1 MISLVVVG
9 IAMVGVFITGQ
20 STPTE
25 IPSLSLIPD
34 TTDEDL
40 LLYHN
45 GGDSLRSGEFFVRVD
60 GVDYSPSQ
68 ITLLGQDGG
77 NEIGGE
83 WDSWDVGETL
93 VIEGKSDYSQILLI
107 STKGGQG
114 SLIASSGEGYIVAS
128 GLSAD
133 FSATPRSGIVSL
145 SVSFTDLSTGGP
157 TSWSWNFGDGGS
169 SPRQNP
175 SHTYTEEGR
184 YTVTL
189 TVSNANGSAI
199 KTKQEYIVVSGVTP
213 SPPDADFTANI
224 TSGPLP
230 LSVQFTDLSTESPTS
245 WFWDFGDGTNS
256 TEENPVHVY
265 QAEGTYTVSLTVTNA
280 GGSDT
285 KTEINYITVSASLC
299 PCSEPGLTGR
309 YYSTTD
315 FTGPYVVRT
324 DGRIRFADPDARY
337 YSPGYES
344 DISNWPRGII
354 SKSEVFSVVY
364 EGYLMID
371 TGDDYTFYLTSDDGS
386 RLSIDGTE
394 VIDNNFEGIQA
405 PTEES
410 ATVYLARGYHPIK
423 VEMID
428 QQADYAVF
436 YLEWSS
442 PLFSRDFVN
451 STYLCAED
459 ACSPPVADFTS
470 DVRSG
475 EAPLTVRF
483 TDQSTNSP
491 SSWLWDFGDGE
502 TSTDQ
507 NPGHEYTSSGT
518 YTVSLRATNTY
529 GFDIEEKS
537 DYITVV
543 ESRSDILLNTR
554 RPFYLTSGSELE
566 FDVTGPDSYLHY
578 RGSRINLPVGTNVR
592 IVLRSDQDGAIYSQS
607 GSISTL
613 TFEDVDLY
621 INGVLYGSRR
631 SVSNVWVSAYSNM
644 SSTLSLVVPYPG
656 YSGVKT
662 YLVVDGTEI
671 LPWSPT
677 ETPEVHINNMY
688 PNSGNLFQLSSP
700 YGETWTY
707 LLCSAE
713 SYELIEPSTPP
724 DADFDYDIFNYWG
737 YYRSVEFTDTSEGN
751 PTSWLWNFGDG
762 YTSTEQNPTHDFVSR
777 GPPYTVTLTVTN
789 AYGSDST
796 SRSLH
801 LN

>member
-1 MISLVVVG
+1 LKGNGIKIENIGGSEAVSELIGVILMISLVIVG
-9 IAMVGVFITGQ
+9 VAMVGVFVLGQ

-25 IPSLSLIPD
+25 IPSLSMIPSTND
-34 TTDEDL
+34 TDL
-40 LLYHN
+40 FLYHA
-45 GGDSLRSGEFFVRVD
+45 GGDSLSRNGFVVRVD
-60 GVDYSPSQ
+60 GFDYGPEN
-68 ITLLGQDGG
+68 IILINQDGSMDE
-77 NEIGGE
+77 N
-83 WDSWDVGETL
+83 WDSWDLGETL
-93 VIEGKSDYSQILLI
+93 DIPDKSDYSQILLI
-107 STKGGQG
+107 STRGGQG
-114 SLIASSGEGYIVAS
+114 SLIASSGEGVYTPT
-128 GLSAD
+128 
-133 FSATPRSGIVSL
+133 AT
-145 SVSFTDLSTGGP
+145 STTTA
-157 TSWSWNFGDGGS
+157 TS
-169 SPRQNP
+169 
-175 SHTYTEEGR
+175 TATA
-184 YTVTL
+184 TVTE
-189 TVSNANGSAI
+189 TS
-199 KTKQEYIVVSGVTP
+199 TP
-213 SPPDADFTANI
+213 SPGPDADFTANI

-230 LSVQFTDLSTESPTS
+230 LSVQFTDLSTENPTS

-256 TEENPVHVY
+256 TEQNPVHVY
-265 QAEGTYTVSLTVTNA
+265 LAEGTYTVSLTVTNA

-315 FTGPYVVRT
+315 FTGPYVEHT
-324 DGRIRFADPDARY
+324 DGRIRFADPDTRY

-344 DISNWPRGII
+344 DIPNWPRSII

-451 STYLCAED
+451 STYLCVED

-470 DVRSG
+470 DVLSG

-507 NPGHEYTSSGT
+507 NPVHEYTSGGT

-529 GFDIEEKS
+529 GSGIEEKT
-537 DYITVV
+537 DYITVTV
-543 ESRSDILLNTR
+543 TRSNILLNTH

-566 FDVTGPDSYLHY
+566 FNVTGQYSRLYF
-578 RGSRINLPVGTNVR
+578 RGSRVNLPIGTNVR
-592 IVLRSDQDGAIYSQS
+592 IVLRNDQDGSIESSY

-613 TFEDVDLY
+613 EFDDANLY
-621 INGVLYGSRR
+621 INGVRSPGHGSI
-631 SVSNVWVSAYSNM
+631 SNIYVSGYSDM
-644 SSTLSLVVPYPG
+644 YSTLSLVVPYPG
-656 YSGVKT
+656 YSGVQT
-662 YLVVDGTEI
+662 YLVVDGTTV
-671 LPWSPT
+671 LPWSPS

-688 PNSGNLFQLSSP
+688 PNSGNLFQLNSP
-700 YGETWTY
+700 YRRTY

-713 SYELIEPSTPP
+713 SYELIEPSIPP
-724 DADFDYDIFNYWG
+724 ESDFDYDILNYWG
-737 YYRSVEFTDTSEGN
+737 YYRPVEFTDTSYGN

-762 YTSTEQNPTHDFVSR
+762 YTSTEQNPIHDFVSR
-777 GPPYTVTLTVTN
+777 GKPYTVTLTVTN

-796 SRSLH
+796 SRFIH